1 MPRSL
6 SGDLARLALS
16 ALLGLALLAGYTTFR
31 IWQQGERDERA
42 VPVDA
47 VVVLGAAQYGGV
59 PSPIFRARLDH
70 AVELVLN
77 GAAPWLVVTGGG
89 QPGDRFSEA
98 EAARAYAVE
107 HGVSADRILA
117 ETTGRDTRE
126 SLANVAVL
134 LRRNGLDRPL
144 FVSDRTHMLRV
155 LLVARDLGIAG
166 RGSPTRT
173 SPADLEPGPRLEATL
188 HELAALGGYFFGP

>member
-1 MPRSL
+1 M
-6 SGDLARLALS
+6 
-16 ALLGLALLAGYTTFR
+16 
-31 IWQQGERDERA
+31 
-42 VPVDA
+42 PVDA

-59 PSPIFRARLDH
+59 PSTVFRARLDH

-98 EAARAYAVE
+98 EVARAYAVE

-134 LRRNGLDRPL
+134 LRGNGLDRPL

-155 LLVARDLGIAG
+155 LIVAHDLGIAG
-166 RGSPTRT
+166 HGSPTWT
-173 SPADLEPGPRLEATL
+173 SPADLEPGPRLAATL
-188 HELAALGGYFFGP
+188 HELAALGDYFFGP

>member
-6 SGDLARLALS
+6 SRDLARLALS

-31 IWQQGERDERA
+31 IWQQGERDDRA

-59 PSPIFRARLDH
+59 PSPVFRARLDH

-89 QPGDRFSEA
+89 QPGARFSEA

-126 SLANVAVL
+126 SLANVAAL

-155 LLVARDLGIAG
+155 LIVARDLGIPG
-166 RGSPTRT
+166 HGSPTRT
-173 SPADLEPGPRLEATL
+173 GPADLDPGPRLEAML
-188 HELAALGGYFFGP
+188 HELAALGDYFFGP

>member
-6 SGDLARLALS
+6 SRDLVRLALS

-59 PSPIFRARLDH
+59 PSPVFRARLDH

-77 GAAPWLVVTGGG
+77 GAAPWLVVTGGR
-89 QPGDRFSEA
+89 QAGDSLSEA
-98 EAARAYAVE
+98 ETARAYAIA
-107 HGVSADRILA
+107 HGISADRILA

-155 LLVARDLGIAG
+155 LIVARDLGITG
-166 RGSPTRT
+166 HGSPTRT

-188 HELAALGGYFFGP
+188 HELAALGDYFFGP